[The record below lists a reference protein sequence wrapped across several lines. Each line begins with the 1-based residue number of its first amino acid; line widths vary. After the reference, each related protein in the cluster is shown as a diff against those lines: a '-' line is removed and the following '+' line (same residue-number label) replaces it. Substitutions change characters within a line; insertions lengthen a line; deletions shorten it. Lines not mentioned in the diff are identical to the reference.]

1 MENISS
7 LKLDI
12 QYHGS
17 NGKTNNKMQPGKREA
32 FFSPCVCAR
41 VCERVKESAWE
52 REREGG
58 SQYLEILTEG
68 SDKVTNEIP
77 TQSINL

>member
-1 MENISS
+1 MPE
-7 LKLDI
+7 
-12 QYHGS
+12 
-17 NGKTNNKMQPGKREA
+17 RE
-32 FFSPCVCAR
+32 R
-41 VCERVKESAWE
+41 ERE